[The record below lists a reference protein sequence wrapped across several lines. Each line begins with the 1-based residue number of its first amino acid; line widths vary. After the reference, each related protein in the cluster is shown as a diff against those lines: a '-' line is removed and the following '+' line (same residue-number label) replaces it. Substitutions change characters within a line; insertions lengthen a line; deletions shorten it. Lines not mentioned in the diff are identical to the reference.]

1 METHLGATER
11 HLPYRITH
19 TCQLSQVNV
28 LLHYLSR
35 THWYSIYLPARDG
48 RLSWQLDSE
57 STRSQP
63 SGYRS
68 NVLTI
73 ILSSQLHI
81 YSYWLS

>member
-48 RLSWQLDSE
+48 RL
-57 STRSQP
+57 
-63 SGYRS
+63 
-68 NVLTI
+68 
-73 ILSSQLHI
+73 
-81 YSYWLS
+81 